1 MSFTSTA
8 SGQVY
13 ITAFIP
19 GLELTSANHGSAGFS
34 KCSDMLEEG
43 RRYENMS
50 WRIFSRESFCCR
62 AQSQCKS
69 LPPSFAPAAK
79 RSTPV
84 SEDLPELSS
93 SLESDSSSTHTDL
106 ATHSCPTSARP
117 ELRRLDSESCRG
129 IRREKHLSPLDLEKI
144 VISIKQKSAIEPLS
158 PLPASFTVQP
168 PTPAEPKQVT
178 NEHVE
183 TEPEQQLRQE
193 PTPITSFHSHII
205 PDSSTSTVATAVGSE
220 YSEMSFSLAKT
231 DSASTEV
238 SATSIVRGF
247 SRDKISSSARSRVQL
262 APTST
267 SSSILKPSPGP
278 RPSTPPK
285 RKKATFQIGGSS
297 GEGDESSFE
306 ARFDTRSSLSEG
318 LKQSKK
324 VTSFKDEVFTR
335 TIQDKTYESEEV
347 FEDSDEEQSESAI
360 EDEDEDDEEWE
371 DEAEA
376 SDAPLVDDKD
386 MFQRVDSRPNLTSRR
401 SLLTSMMHEKD
412 RAAALQNAASR
423 STPAI
428 RRSRTSSPNGPIGMS
443 PTEEDVPEAFRSQMQ
458 TSRAKPIIMTTSNT
472 HSLALSPRTTRRN
485 MLFSELTESVRMNL
499 LWERQAKKPRTTKL
513 SIARRHTSNDVK
525 NLKEFPGNTQSA
537 PYLNPLKEENPSSW
551 NHYFDT
557 GLQEYH
563 QKGW

>member
-1 MSFTSTA
+1 
-8 SGQVY
+8 
-13 ITAFIP
+13 
-19 GLELTSANHGSAGFS
+19 
-34 KCSDMLEEG
+34 MLEEG
-43 RRYENMS
+43 KRYENMS

-62 AQSQCKS
+62 AQSQSKS
-69 LPPSFAPAAK
+69 LPTTFAPAAK
-79 RSTPV
+79 RAAPL

-93 SLESDSSSTHTDL
+93 SLESNSSCAHTDL

-117 ELRRLDSESCRG
+117 ELRRLDSDDCH
-129 IRREKHLSPLDLEKI
+129 IRKEKHLSPFDLEKI
-144 VISIKQKSAIEPLS
+144 VISIKKKSAIEPLS

-168 PTPAEPKQVT
+168 PTPAEAQQVIDQF
-178 NEHVE
+178 
-183 TEPEQQLRQE
+183 EPLLEQQQHQE
-193 PTPITSFHSHII
+193 PATIFHSQII
-205 PDSSTSTVATAVGSE
+205 PDSSTSTVATAIGSE

-238 SATSIVRGF
+238 STTSIVRGF
-247 SRDKISSSARSRVQL
+247 SRDKISSSTRSRVQL
-262 APTST
+262 APASA
-267 SSSILKPSPGP
+267 SSSILKPTPGQ

-306 ARFDTRSSLSEG
+306 TRFNTRSSLSEG

-324 VTSFKDEVFTR
+324 VTSFKDEVLTR

-376 SDAPLVDDKD
+376 SDAPPMDDKEL
-386 MFQRVDSRPNLTSRR
+386 FQRVDSRPNLTSRR

-443 PTEEDVPEAFRSQMQ
+443 PTEEEVPEAFRSQMQ
-458 TSRAKPIIMTTSNT
+458 TSRAKPIITPTSNT
-472 HSLALSPRTTRRN
+472 YSLALSPRTTRRN

-499 LWERQAKKPRTTKL
+499 LWERQAKKPRATKS
-513 SIARRHTSNDVK
+513 SITRRHTSNDVK
-525 NLKEFPGNTQSA
+525 NLKEFPGDTQSA
-537 PYLNPLKEENPSSW
+537 PYLNPLREENPSSW

>member
-1 MSFTSTA
+1 
-8 SGQVY
+8 
-13 ITAFIP
+13 
-19 GLELTSANHGSAGFS
+19 
-34 KCSDMLEEG
+34 
-43 RRYENMS
+43 
-50 WRIFSRESFCCR
+50 
-62 AQSQCKS
+62 
-69 LPPSFAPAAK
+69 
-79 RSTPV
+79 
-84 SEDLPELSS
+84 
-93 SLESDSSSTHTDL
+93 
-106 ATHSCPTSARP
+106 
-117 ELRRLDSESCRG
+117 
-129 IRREKHLSPLDLEKI
+129 
-144 VISIKQKSAIEPLS
+144 
-158 PLPASFTVQP
+158 
-168 PTPAEPKQVT
+168 
-178 NEHVE
+178 VE
-183 TEPEQQLRQE
+183 ADPEQQLRQE
-193 PTPITSFHSHII
+193 LAPAASFRSHII

-231 DSASTEV
+231 DSVSTEV

-247 SRDKISSSARSRVQL
+247 SRDMISSSARSRVQL
-262 APTST
+262 APST
-267 SSSILKPSPGP
+267 SSSILKQSPGP

-324 VTSFKDEVFTR
+324 VTSFKDEVLTR

-376 SDAPLVDDKD
+376 SDAPPIDDKD

-499 LWERQAKKPRTTKL
+499 LWERQAKKPRATKS
-513 SIARRHTSNDVK
+513 SITRRHTSNDVK
-525 NLKEFPGNTQSA
+525 NLKEFPGNMQSA